1 MGLRVTA
8 LCRAV
13 FQTVGERGCRLQGK
27 TGHAE
32 WTLAEWNPCFLLPS
46 HFGHSDFPLFKGLA
60 SFILL
65 GGEQGGMIA
74 MHFLFKEISVY
85 PIFPKNSINRFTS
98 VGSSQT
104 GSNHRQ
110 AITAEE
116 PFLVRL
122 VTFHFR
128 LVIIHSP
135 KPGSAL

>member
-1 MGLRVTA
+1 
-8 LCRAV
+8 
-13 FQTVGERGCRLQGK
+13 
-27 TGHAE
+27 
-32 WTLAEWNPCFLLPS
+32 
-46 HFGHSDFPLFKGLA
+46 
-60 SFILL
+60 
-65 GGEQGGMIA
+65 MIA

-135 KPGSAL
+135 NQEMLFRMNLRQLIHNLNQLEYGAYDWPIQEKLIDGISYIHN